1 MEVQNCRTAENIVGT
16 IDAGLLPAVERSFL
30 ASPLQAVLP
39 QEFNAQLHGE
49 AERGQPNLYLRLD
62 RATRHGQDA
71 ETLEAA
77 DIRRGGVSLSTLAD
91 AHQAF
96 TGMRPSQRGLVMD
109 AGAEGAPLL
118 GLFAALLA
126 ANGQVTDTLHG
137 MIGADPLGVL
147 AQEGTLPMDLPA
159 LYYEMAQTVRWA
171 EAYMPEMRTIL
182 VDVSRYSAAGAS
194 AVQEVG
200 YAMATGLEYIK
211 ALCSCGISVD
221 VICRHIGF
229 CFSREIDS
237 RLDTA
242 KIQAAVRIWESLTA
256 FCPDAVPN
264 GSMRIYEAALP
275 SSENMPGIER
285 WGNEKQRREDSY
297 ALCHVGRFLDDAASE
312 DELRRIFCQQAQ
324 EVLHY
329 VQANGGMAEVLT
341 KGLVQ
346 VRLAAS
352 LQWQLDRL
360 AQRFNALG
368 NVLPTS
374 TVEPSPIDTE
384 RIRTKR
390 LQAIQRYRREMDE
403 QQRLAEL
410 SGIALHR
417 ENASAYLID
426 SIRDAF
432 LAGATLAEIIIPLH
446 AGQLELY
453 IEHPMACHV
462 VLAEFFQLRQR
473 TASFGRQYGAR
484 PQVFLCNVGT
494 ADEYGA
500 AATWSIDVFES
511 AGFQIT
517 ANQEFFTAESAVNA
531 ALAAGARII
540 VICSNEE
547 RDSRLVPAIARGIKA
562 ASADII
568 VLTVNLTLL
577 AMEKNSCNDHA
588 DGILGSYM
596 SGLDLSFLLDY
607 LEDTADAKTGIFGRL
622 EAR

>member
-1 MEVQNCRTAENIVGT
+1 MEVQNRRTADNIAGA

-30 ASPLQAVLP
+30 AAPLQAVLP

-49 AERGQPNLYLRLD
+49 AERGQPDIYLRLD

-71 ETLEAA
+71 ETLEAG
-77 DIRRGGVSLSTLAD
+77 DIRCGGLSLSTLAD

-96 TGMRPSQRGLVMD
+96 TGMRPSQRGLVMN

-126 ANGQVTDTLHG
+126 ANGQAADTLHG

-159 LYYEMAQTVRWA
+159 LYHEMAQTVLWA

-182 VDVSRYSAAGAS
+182 VDASRYSAAGAS

-200 YAMATGLEYIK
+200 YAMATGLEYVQ
-211 ALCSCGISVD
+211 ALCSCGIAAA

-237 RLDTA
+237 HLDAA
-242 KIQAAVRIWESLTA
+242 KIQAAARIWDRLTA
-256 FCPDAVPN
+256 SWPDAVSN
-264 GSMRIYEAALP
+264 GRMRIYEEALP
-275 SSENMPGIER
+275 SFENMPGIEC

-297 ALCHVGRFLDDAASE
+297 TLCHVGRFLDDAEAE
-312 DELRRIFCQQAQ
+312 DELMRTFCQQAQ

-329 VQANGGMAEVLT
+329 VQANGGMAEVLA

-352 LQWQLDRL
+352 LQWQLDHL
-360 AQRFNALG
+360 AQRFDALG
-368 NVLPTS
+368 NALPMS

-384 RIRTKR
+384 RIRTER
-390 LQAIQRYRREMDE
+390 LQAVQCYRRETDE
-403 QQRLAEL
+403 RQRLAEL

-417 ENASAYLID
+417 ENASVYLID
-426 SIRDAF
+426 SLRDAF
-432 LAGATLAEIIIPLH
+432 LAGATLAEIVIPLH

-453 IEHPMACHV
+453 IEHPMACHAV
-462 VLAEFFQLRQR
+462 FAEFFQLRQR
-473 TASFGRQYGAR
+473 MARFGRQYGAR

-511 AGFQIT
+511 VGFQIT
-517 ANQEFFTAESAVNA
+517 VNQEFFTAESAVNA

-540 VICSNEE
+540 VICSNGE

-568 VLTVNLTLL
+568 VLTVNLNSL
-577 AMEKNSCNDHA
+577 AMEQNSCNDHA
-588 DGILGSYM
+588 DGILGPYT

-607 LEDTADAKTGIFGRL
+607 LDDTPDAKTGIFGCL